1 MLKDSLTESE
11 TTNNSEKIYSPTN
24 VEGLISKIL
33 DRQIIVDYFI
43 LTKGKQ
49 HCENPFEVMDGRT
62 SVGD

>member
-43 LTKGKQ
+43 LTKGK
-49 HCENPFEVMDGRT
+49 
-62 SVGD
+62 

>member
-43 LTKGKQ
+43 LTKGDTVLMIQ
-49 HCENPFEVMDGRT
+49 YFGYSLQC
-62 SVGD
+62 